1 MMYGLTD
8 KQLVQIRQVLSRTP
22 RLERA
27 ILFGSRA
34 KGTNHPGSDVDLAL
48 FGESF
53 ALRDRFRLDND
64 LDDLDLPFTFDLLL
78 YDQLTNPA
86 LRDHIDRVGV
96 TLYEQTS

>member
-8 KQLVQIRQVLSRTP
+8 KQLTQIQRVLARTP

-48 FGESF
+48 LGESVT
-53 ALRDRFRLDND
+53 LRDRFRLDNE

-86 LRDHIDRVGV
+86 LREHIDRVGV
-96 TLYEQTS
+96 MLYERVG

>member
-8 KQLVQIRQVLSRTP
+8 KQLTQIQRVLARTP

-48 FGESF
+48 FGESVT
-53 ALRDRFRLDND
+53 LRDRFRLDNE

-86 LRDHIDRVGV
+86 LREHIDRIGV
-96 TLYEQTS
+96 TLYERGI

>member
-1 MMYGLTD
+1 MYGLTD

-48 FGESF
+48 FGDSF
-53 ALRDRFRLDND
+53 TLRDRFRLDND

-96 TLYEQTS
+96 TLYKRVAQ

>member
-1 MMYGLTD
+1 MYGLTD
-8 KQLVQIRQVLSRTP
+8 KQLAQIQYVLARTP

-64 LDDLDLPFTFDLLL
+64 LDDLNLPFTFDLVP
-78 YDQLTNPA
+78 YDQLIDIA

-96 TLYEQTS
+96 TLYERAV